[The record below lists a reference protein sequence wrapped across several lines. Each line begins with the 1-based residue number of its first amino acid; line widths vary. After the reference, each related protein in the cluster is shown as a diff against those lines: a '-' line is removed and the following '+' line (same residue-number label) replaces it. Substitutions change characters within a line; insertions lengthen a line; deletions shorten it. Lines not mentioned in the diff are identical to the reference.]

1 VPGGAAIRGAAV
13 IFGSAHEV
21 DYCQFEH
28 LAACSTVRHAIFLRT
43 RGGSDAPFDRLNV
56 GLSVGDEVE
65 RVAANRRRV
74 ADALGASELVFVRQV
89 HGLGVRI
96 VDDRPAAA
104 DAAPSEA
111 DILITDRAGKFL
123 AVQVAD
129 CQPILM
135 YDPVRRVV
143 ANVHCGWRGSVADV
157 AGRAV
162 EALRGGFGC
171 AAKDL
176 LVGVGPS
183 LGPCCAEF
191 VNYREEIPAGLWCY
205 RRDTVC
211 FDFWAMTRDQLM
223 AAGVR
228 DEHIEISRLCTRCNP
243 DRFFSYR
250 GAKRTGRFVAVIG
263 LRL

>member
-1 VPGGAAIRGAAV
+1 V
-13 IFGSAHEV
+13 IFRNDHGV

-28 LAACSTVRHAIFLRT
+28 LSACSDVGHAIFLRT
-43 RGGSDAPFDRLNV
+43 RGCSDAPFDRLNV
-56 GLSVGDEVE
+56 SLSVGDEAE
-65 RVAANRRRV
+65 RVARNRRLV
-74 ADALGASELVFVRQV
+74 AGALDAAELVFVRQV
-89 HGLGVRI
+89 HGHGVQI
-96 VDDRPAAA
+96 IDGQTAGEGLAPA
-104 DAAPSEA
+104 EA
-111 DILITDRAGKFL
+111 DVMITNRTGKFL

-157 AGRAV
+157 IGRAV
-162 EALRGGFGC
+162 EALRSDFGC
-171 AAKDL
+171 AAEDL

-191 VNYREEIPAGLWCY
+191 VNYREEIPPRLWTY
-205 RRDTVC
+205 RRDSVY
-211 FDFWAMTRDQLM
+211 FDFWAMTRDQLT

-228 DEHIEISRLCTRCNP
+228 GDRIEISRVCTRCHT

-250 GAKRTGRFVAVIG
+250 GEKRTGRFPAVIG
-263 LRL
+263 LKDDSNRSQCAL